1 MSPRPLPPSGVS
13 ALPQPA
19 AAPPAPPED
28 GLIYAFELGGS
39 NPGRRLQWADIE
51 ALNLSAVADED
62 DPVLWIHLD
71 YSNLRSRQWLHS
83 QTEMNPLAVESLLRE
98 ENRPRVSSLDGGLLL
113 SLRSINFSAEAS
125 PEDMVA
131 LRLWTNNRAVITT
144 RRRHILSVQHL
155 ADEIGSGSGPRT
167 VGAFIA
173 GLSELLVYHMQ
184 DTISEI
190 EDRVDAIEEAA
201 LDSAD
206 RELRM
211 EVADVR
217 RLAIALRRYLAPQR
231 EALTQLQHEKYA
243 WISDDDRLRLRE
255 ATDHLHRYIEDL
267 DLVRDRAAVTH
278 EELVSRTSE
287 QLNSRMYLLSIVA
300 AIFLPLGF
308 VTGLLGVNVGGIPG
322 ASNDHGF
329 EVLSLLLLI
338 IILLQLAVLKRK
350 RWF

>member
-13 ALPQPA
+13 ALAQPA
-19 AAPPAPPED
+19 ATPPATSED

-39 NPGRRLQWADIE
+39 CPGRRLQWADIE
-51 ALNLSAVADED
+51 ALNLPAVARED

-71 YSNLRSRQWLHS
+71 YSNPRSRQWLHS
-83 QTEMNPLAVESLLRE
+83 QTAMNPLAVESLLRE

-201 LDSAD
+201 LDSTD

-243 WISDDDRLRLRE
+243 WIGDDDRLRLRE

-322 ASNDHGF
+322 AANDHGF
-329 EVLSLLLLI
+329 EILSLLLLI
-338 IILLQLAVLKRK
+338 IILLQLVVLKHK